1 MTEYTIGQVVRLK
14 PYFHGTGGALR
25 PIADE
30 VPDWL
35 AAAIHDGA
43 PMTVTAEGYEHD
55 QQEDIDVVIV
65 RVQLRGRK
73 PFEQWVHP
81 EAIAPV

>member
-1 MTEYTIGQVVRLK
+1 MTEYTIGQVVRFNRF
-14 PYFHGTGGALR
+14 YRGACGTLH